1 MATNLEWV
9 PCRYSP
15 LGWKYQ
21 VKGSTNKH
29 LNHPNKKNVVGFS
42 SANDEEGL
50 VKESH
55 RRS

>member
-9 PCRYSP
+9 PCRYSH